1 MFGASTGPLNFGG
14 VIVESSTEF
23 KKPPNIHQV
32 INNIASI
39 LINIIRSSQPFQI
52 SKFGQQVQQSHPIR
66 SYQPKFDC

>member
-1 MFGASTGPLNFGG
+1 MFGASTGPLNVGG
-14 VIVESSTEF
+14 VMVESSTDV
-23 KKPPNIHQV
+23 KKAPNIHQV